1 MKLFK
6 KKTAT
11 PKATKPSKPKKPL
24 FGIGKKPSKTSV
36 STIDQFSDNT
46 QASLDEFSQQPQTA
60 QTAKKSG
67 LFGKKT
73 ATPKPVVSSAKASQ
87 KPKSLQLDPKKLLP
101 IFGGLLALV
110 LVALA
115 IKMFVFND
123 EPAQPLPEPQVAQ
136 ETPTE
141 VMPEPTQA
149 DQLAEPAVPMDTQA
163 PQVLADSS
171 EMSEMPAD
179 TQVVADTQT
188 DTQIANDVNTDT
200 TAPSGQANQP
210 VAPAVKPLTHAE
222 FIQEANKK
230 VYRERNTDPASLPP
244 AQ

>member
-87 KPKSLQLDPKKLLP
+87 KPKSLQLDSKKLLLP

-110 LVALA
+110 LVALV

-163 PQVLADSS
+163 PQEVLADGS
-171 EMSEMPAD
+171 EMSEMP
-179 TQVVADTQT
+179 ADTQT

-210 VAPAVKPLTHAE
+210 VVPAVKPLTHAE

>member
-11 PKATKPSKPKKPL
+11 PKTTKPSKPKKPL

-87 KPKSLQLDPKKLLP
+87 KPKSLQLDQKKLLP

-110 LVALA
+110 LVALV

-149 DQLAEPAVPMDTQA
+149 DQLAQPAVPMDTQA
-163 PQVLADSS
+163 PQEVLADGS
-171 EMSEMPAD
+171 EMSEMP
-179 TQVVADTQT
+179 ADTQT

-210 VAPAVKPLTHAE
+210 VVPAVKPLTHAE